1 MATDTWNVQI
11 YLNSGWRDVTANV
24 RGINVQ
30 TGRQRVTD
38 SFRAGQCRV
47 SLDNTGNVYGPL
59 AGGTYGSA
67 QWINA
72 EIRVSVN
79 INSASNNTPIFRG
92 TIEDVDT
99 LYPNS
104 KDSTVIVKAFDGL
117 SKLAKTEITSHTFST
132 EVGSTRFTNML
143 NLSTVNYPAQPGSPD
158 ASNPNERSVETSTI
172 SMAGATVAQTMT
184 VAYMER
190 LAQSEDGAI
199 YCAHGSPGG
208 AAVGAA
214 DKGNVLTYRKR
225 NSTGSASGLT
235 FGAGAGTAAT
245 EPPFTNITTSYG
257 NELLYTRGVYNRVG
271 GAVQTYDE
279 NVEGQPAYGIRTIVR
294 QNLLNADD
302 ADVYS
307 AMTSFVAL
315 HSVPALRIAS
325 VECKPRAMTDAQAE
339 KVAKLCIYDA
349 LRVQFQPAGADVPM
363 VQPTLR
369 VESVTHE
376 VTPSDWTMRIGTSG
390 TGETIFLIIDSA
402 DYGIIGTGKQAP

>member
-1 MATDTWNVQI
+1 MATDTWTVQI
-11 YLNSGWRDVTANV
+11 YLDGAFRDVTANV

-30 TGRQRVTD
+30 TGRQRSTD
-38 SFRAGQCRV
+38 SFRAGQCKV

-59 AGGTYGSA
+59 AGGTYGAA

-72 EIRVSVN
+72 EIRVAVN
-79 INSASNNTPIFRG
+79 INSASYPTPVFRG

-143 NLSTVNYPAQPGSPD
+143 NLASVNYPAQPGSPT
-158 ASNPNERSVETSTI
+158 ASTPNERSVETSTI
-172 SMAGATVAQTMT
+172 SMAGATVTQTMT
-184 VAYMER
+184 AAYMER

-214 DKGNVLTYRKR
+214 DRGNVLTYRKR

-245 EPPFTNITTSYG
+245 EPEFMNITTSYG

-271 GAVQTYDE
+271 GTVQTYDE
-279 NVEGQPAYGIRTIVR
+279 NVFGQPAYGIRTIVR
-294 QNLLNADD
+294 QNLLNANDS
-302 ADVYS
+302 DVES
-307 AMTSFVAL
+307 AMKSFVAL

-339 KVAKLCIYDA
+339 KVAKLCIYDSM
-349 LRVQFQPAGADVPM
+349 RTQFQPAGSSSPM
-363 VQPTLR
+363 LQVLR

-376 VTPSDWTMRIGTSG
+376 VTPKDWTMRIGTSG

-402 DYGIIGTGKQAP
+402 DYGIIGTNKQAP

>member
-1 MATDTWNVQI
+1 MATDTWTVQI
-11 YLNSGWRDVTANV
+11 YLDGAFRDVTANV

-30 TGRQRVTD
+30 TGRQRSTD
-38 SFRAGQCRV
+38 SFRAGQCKV

-59 AGGTYGSA
+59 AGGTYGAA

-72 EIRVSVN
+72 EIRVAVN
-79 INSASNNTPIFRG
+79 INSASYPTPVFRG

-143 NLSTVNYPAQPGSPD
+143 NLASVNYPAQPGSPT
-158 ASNPNERSVETSTI
+158 ASTPNERSVETSTI
-172 SMAGATVAQTMT
+172 SMAGATVTQTMT
-184 VAYMER
+184 AAYMER

-214 DKGNVLTYRKR
+214 DRGNVLTYRKR

-245 EPPFTNITTSYG
+245 EPEFTNITTSYG
-257 NELLYTRGVYNRVG
+257 NELLYTRGVYNRAG

-279 NVEGQPAYGIRTIVR
+279 NVFGQPAYGIRTIVR
-294 QNLLNADD
+294 QNLLNANDS
-302 ADVYS
+302 DVES
-307 AMTSFVAL
+307 AMKSFVAL

-339 KVAKLCIYDA
+339 KVAKLCIFDSM
-349 LRVQFQPAGADVPM
+349 RTQFQPAGASAEMLQV
-363 VQPTLR
+363 LR

-402 DYGIIGTGKQAP
+402 DYGIIGTNKQAP

>member
-30 TGRQRVTD
+30 TGRQRTTD

-117 SKLAKTEITSHTFST
+117 SKLAKTEITSHTFSA

-143 NLSTVNYPAQPGSPD
+143 NLASVNYPAQPGSPD
-158 ASNPNERSVETSTI
+158 ASNPNERSIETSTI
-172 SMAGATVAQTMT
+172 SMAGATVTQTMT
-184 VAYMER
+184 AAYMER

-245 EPPFTNITTSYG
+245 EPEFTNITTSYG

-271 GAVQTYDE
+271 GTVQTYDE
-279 NVEGQPAYGIRTIVR
+279 NVFGQPSYGIRTIVR
-294 QNLLNADD
+294 QNLLNANDS
-302 ADVYS
+302 DVES
-307 AMTSFVAL
+307 AMKSFVAL

-339 KVAKLCIYDA
+339 KVAKLCIFDSM
-349 LRVQFQPAGADVPM
+349 RTQFQPAGASAEMLQV
-363 VQPTLR
+363 LR

-376 VTPSDWTMRIGTSG
+376 VPPSDWTMRIGTSG

-402 DYGIIGTGKQAP
+402 DYGIIGTNKQAP